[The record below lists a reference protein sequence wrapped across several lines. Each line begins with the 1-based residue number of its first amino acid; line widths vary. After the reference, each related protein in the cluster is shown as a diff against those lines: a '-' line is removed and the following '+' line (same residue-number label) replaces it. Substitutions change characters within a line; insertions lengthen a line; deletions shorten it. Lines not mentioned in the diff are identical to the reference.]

1 MKPVLISACLLGTP
15 CRYDGEA
22 RPFQAVIDFAREHE
36 CIPVC
41 PERLGGFTA
50 PHPPSEV
57 DSSQPFPHVVGENG
71 EDRTAAFVQGARRT
85 MEVALRQGCA
95 LAVLKSKSPSCGSS
109 RIYDGTFTGTLVP
122 GQGVATALLREAG
135 VRVID
140 EHQLAA
146 ALAAPDFDEGDL
158 IDRGILPGE
167 HDRPDDA
174 C

>member
-1 MKPVLISACLLGTP
+1 MKPVLVSACLLGAP

-22 RPFQAVIDFAREHE
+22 RPFQSVIDFASTHE
-36 CIPVC
+36 VVAVC
-41 PERLGGFTA
+41 PERLGGFTG

-57 DSSQPFPHVVGENG
+57 DASHPFPHVVGENG
-71 EDRTAAFVQGARRT
+71 EDRTADFVQGARRT
-85 MEVALRQGCA
+85 VDVALRHGCV

-109 RIYDGTFTGTLVP
+109 FIYDGTFTGTLVP
-122 GQGVATALLREAG
+122 GEGVATALLREAG

-146 ALAAPDFDEGDL
+146 ALASVDCDEEDL
-158 IDRGILPGE
+158 VNRGILPGE
-167 HDRPDDA
+167 EDHPEGT